1 MNADWVA
8 GSVRARALVRRCLGP
23 GRARRLAASASL
35 DEALETLAASPYG
48 RDVTPGRS
56 LAEAQHAVAATC
68 LWHLRVLAGW
78 LPRPGVRILR
88 AATCWFEIANVDG
101 LLQRMDGQ
109 RPEEPFTL
117 GTLSSTGPRLWQAAT
132 PAELRAE
139 LAASPWGDPG
149 AEDARSIRLSM
160 RLTAAA
166 RLGGAA
172 PEAVPWVSGAAA
184 ALVAG
189 ERFGAGFQGL
199 SGRPL
204 PDAVAEQ
211 AVRLIGPAA
220 LAAGSFTEMVD
231 VLPRSAA
238 WALNGIEE
246 PGALWPAE
254 VRCWSRLEHD
264 GQRLLTTWGFSAV
277 PVIGAVAVLAADCRR
292 VRSALELAA
301 RGGGPLEAY
310 DAVA

>member
-1 MNADWVA
+1 MRADWVA
-8 GSVRARALVRRCLGP
+8 GSVRARALVRRCMGS
-23 GRARRLAASASL
+23 GRARRLAASQSL
-35 DEALETLAASPYG
+35 DEALETLAGTAYG
-48 RDVTPGRS
+48 RDVAPGQTLS
-56 LAEAQHAVAATC
+56 GAQHAVAASC

-101 LLQRMDGQ
+101 LIQRMDGQ
-109 RPEEPFTL
+109 RPEQPFTL
-117 GTLSSTGPRLWQAAT
+117 GALATTGPRLWQAGT
-132 PAELRAE
+132 PAELRVE

-160 RLTAAA
+160 RFAAAA
-166 RLGGAA
+166 RLGATAPQITPWAA
-172 PEAVPWVSGAAA
+172 GAAA
-184 ALVAG
+184 VLVAG
-189 ERFGAGFQGL
+189 ERFGAGG
-199 SGRPL
+199 PL
-204 PDAVAEQ
+204 PEAAAEQ
-211 AVRLIGPAA
+211 AMALVGPAA
-220 LAAGSFTEMVD
+220 LAAGSLPEMIAS
-231 VLPRSAA
+231 LPRSAA
-238 WALNGIEE
+238 WALAGIDD

-254 VRCWSRLEHD
+254 VRCWARLEHD
-264 GQRLLTTWGFSAV
+264 GQRLLSTWGYSEV